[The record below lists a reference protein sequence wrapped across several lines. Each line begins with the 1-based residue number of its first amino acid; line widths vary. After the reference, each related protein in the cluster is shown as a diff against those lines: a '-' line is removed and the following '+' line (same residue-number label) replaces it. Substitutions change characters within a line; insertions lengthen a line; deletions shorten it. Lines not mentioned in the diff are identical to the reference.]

1 MKFRFSFTYFLLAGL
16 IFVIEI
22 LIATLLKNIYFI
34 RAFIGDVLVVILLYF
49 AILSI
54 FKIKNRSILLLCIFI
69 FSVIIEVAQYFKIAE
84 VLGFPKGSIAHIVIG
99 NYFSWGDIVCYA
111 IGCILMYWIEK
122 YKTKS
127 I

>member
-1 MKFRFSFTYFLLAGL
+1 MKFRFSFTYFLLAVL
-16 IFVIEI
+16 VFVIEI
-22 LIATLLKNIYFI
+22 LIATFLKNIYFI

-54 FKIKNRSILLLCIFI
+54 FKIKNRSILLLGIFI

-84 VLGFPKGSIAHIVIG
+84 VLGFPKDSISHIVIG
-99 NYFSWGDIVCYA
+99 NYFSWGDIICYA

-122 YKTKS
+122 YRTKS